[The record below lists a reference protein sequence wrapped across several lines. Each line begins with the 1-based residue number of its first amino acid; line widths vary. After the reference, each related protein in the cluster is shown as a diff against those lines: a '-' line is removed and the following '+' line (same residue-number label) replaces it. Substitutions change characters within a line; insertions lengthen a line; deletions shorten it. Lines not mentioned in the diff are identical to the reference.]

1 MVSPMGHTL
10 LKLVA
15 AALAVALAWIVVRDF
30 RLGRAPGVRSGFAV
44 SYAQRDETPLLFWI
58 LTIGRAAVIAIV
70 VVTLL
75 SLD

>member
-1 MVSPMGHTL
+1 MGPTL

-30 RLGRAPGVRSGFAV
+30 RLGRAPGFRSGFAV
-44 SYAQRDETPLLFWI
+44 RYAQRDETPLLFWI

-70 VVTLL
+70 VVTLFNWE
-75 SLD
+75 